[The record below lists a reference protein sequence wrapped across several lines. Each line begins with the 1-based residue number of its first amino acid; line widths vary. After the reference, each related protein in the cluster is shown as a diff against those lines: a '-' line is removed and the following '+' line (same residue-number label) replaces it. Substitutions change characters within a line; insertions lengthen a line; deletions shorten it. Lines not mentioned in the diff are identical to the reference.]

1 MSRTKRRN
9 NRDLDRRIETLRSDF
24 DQVQSH
30 AKDLAGDAGDAAA
43 GQAHAAMRA
52 AESVAERALRLAEE
66 TAQGFAGDIEH
77 WTNDN
82 LDVARGKVR
91 EQPLAALLISMGI
104 GLLFGAIFLKS

>member
-1 MSRTKRRN
+1 MARLKQKNT
-9 NRDLDRRIETLRSDF
+9 RDLDKRLDALRTDL
-24 DQVQSH
+24 DQLQTD
-30 AKDLAGDAGDAAA
+30 AKGLAGDAADVAT
-43 GQAHAAMRA
+43 GQARAAIRA

-66 TAQGFAGDIEH
+66 TARGFGGDLEH

-91 EQPLAALLISMGI
+91 EQPLAALLLSLGI